1 MTEGYRYMSGEAI
14 SDQTSEEKRADQ
26 ISDAIGSV
34 VVNIVPHTKAGT
46 APLPDRFAF
55 EAELVNTLWTTL
67 EHCRDWKL
75 ARIGTEEGKILLTNT
90 TGDMKRIPLGNVPK
104 NLKQSFRWA
113 VTDSV
118 EMLARGIDAYEDL
131 ARYRNKAIAR
141 SKKGTHIDVV
151 PGGERSTF
159 GNALLNAIQP
169 DRRIKEE

>member
-1 MTEGYRYMSGEAI
+1 MSGEAI
-14 SDQTSEEKRADQ
+14 PDQTSEEKRADQ

-34 VVNIVPHTKAGT
+34 VVNIVPHTKAGN

-55 EAELVNTLWTTL
+55 EAGLVDTLWTTL

-113 VTDSV
+113 VSDSV
-118 EMLARGIDAYEDL
+118 EMLARGIDSYEDL
-131 ARYRNKAIAR
+131 AKYRNKAISR
-141 SKKGTHIDVV
+141 IKKGTQIDIV

-159 GNALLNAIQP
+159 GSAIPKAIQP
-169 DRRIKEE
+169 DRETIER